1 MKAVY
6 KLEIET
12 NWFIYNKKEIH
23 ALLVEALIKVDS
35 EKDLTISNLIEAST
49 AILYQTTSED
59 TVCIPGINNLCYSTT
74 KVFTINE
81 VLNIINLLTPAPKS
95 RWEKIKDVFFPK

>member
-49 AILYQTTSED
+49 EILYQTTSEG
-59 TVCIPGINNLCYSTT
+59 TVCLNAIDMCYPTT